1 MADYI
6 TTYTEEHFYPTAPE
20 ADKLKVEDIA
30 HSLSLQ
36 CRGNGHV
43 KFFFSVGQHCIN
55 CAKEAEARG
64 YSPRTVLACLLH
76 DASEAYVSDVPRPF
90 KKELP
95 SFSEWEDKILD
106 VIYEKWLGSPLTEEE
121 AKLVKLVDDDMLY
134 YDLKVLLNE
143 QMDCPEPK
151 LCVELQ
157 YHVRPFKDVEREYL
171 ALFDRLHKATANA

>member
-6 TTYTEEHFYPTAPE
+6 TTYTEEHFYPTAPDPE
-20 ADKLKVEDIA
+20 KLKIEDVA
-30 HSLSLQ
+30 HSLSMQ

-43 KFFFSVGQHCIN
+43 KTFFSVAQHCIN

-64 YSPRTVLACLLH
+64 YSPRVVLACLLH
-76 DASEAYVSDVPRPF
+76 DASEAYMSDVPRPF

-95 SFSEWEDKILD
+95 SFIEWEDKLLD
-106 VIYEKWLGSPLTEEE
+106 VIYKKWLDSALTPEET
-121 AKLVKLVDDDMLY
+121 ALVKTVDDDMLY

-143 QMDCPEPK
+143 TMDRPAPE
-151 LCVELQ
+151 LRLELS

-171 ALFDRLHKATANA
+171 ALFDRLKKALKA